1 LALGI
6 PRLPVRLIEN
16 GKMEPGVFGV
26 FRPVLLLPNG
36 ITERLSADELQ
47 SVIAH
52 ELCHVERHYN
62 MTIAIHMFIETLF
75 WFHPLIWWI
84 KEVLTRGGNPQVYA
98 ESILKICKLYLN
110 PPLTCVSGIA
120 GANLKNRIEAIMRC
134 RIGVRLDLGRAIL
147 LTLASVMA
155 LVVPITAGAVQA
167 REGQT
172 ETERTI
178 AEFLQLSALHASEA
192 PVGVAQRQIALEGGG
207 TAGQQSVDA
216 RPMLVARTVQPAT
229 VIRGTWEIENP
240 SLAGPSRTPAPGR
253 FQFTLDGRTGKSFAL
268 DPSPFRGL
276 TSAEIESR
284 VRTTTRFGIDTEAG
298 RFVCEG
304 NFETGLGQGTYLFYP
319 DAGFLAQMGALGF
332 SGIKEQELVSMALHE
347 VGPGFLGEL
356 RSAGITDV
364 TFDQLMGMRA
374 VGVTGDYIRRIQQAG
389 YSPTPD
395 ELISMWVHEVTP
407 EFAAKIRQLYP
418 TAFPND
424 LIGMQV
430 NGVTPDV
437 GRQSG
442 QSNPSAIILGDN
454 SRRIYRSSLPTSQ
467 ALPRTWAIQAGA
479 GRNAAMPDSVQLTF
493 FSSGGG
499 VQSSTVPFGPSV
511 FRGLTSAQMMSGTQ
525 TTVRFDIVREAGTF
539 VCEGA
544 FQDGRGSGTSVFQ
557 PNPDYRAQMLALGVQ
572 DIDDRWLSAMALH
585 DVTLQFA
592 RDLRDAGVG
601 AARASQLLSLRIQNV
616 TPDFVNEI
624 RQLYPRHRLMT

>member
-1 LALGI
+1 
-6 PRLPVRLIEN
+6 
-16 GKMEPGVFGV
+16 
-26 FRPVLLLPNG
+26 
-36 ITERLSADELQ
+36 
-47 SVIAH
+47 
-52 ELCHVERHYN
+52 
-62 MTIAIHMFIETLF
+62 
-75 WFHPLIWWI
+75 
-84 KEVLTRGGNPQVYA
+84 
-98 ESILKICKLYLN
+98 
-110 PPLTCVSGIA
+110 
-120 GANLKNRIEAIMRC
+120 
-134 RIGVRLDLGRAIL
+134 
-147 LTLASVMA
+147 
-155 LVVPITAGAVQA
+155 
-167 REGQT
+167 
-172 ETERTI
+172 
-178 AEFLQLSALHASEA
+178 
-192 PVGVAQRQIALEGGG
+192 
-207 TAGQQSVDA
+207 
-216 RPMLVARTVQPAT
+216 
-229 VIRGTWEIENP
+229 
-240 SLAGPSRTPAPGR
+240 
-253 FQFTLDGRTGKSFAL
+253 LDGRTGKSFAL

-539 VCEGA
+539 VCEEPSRTDVA
-544 FQDGRGSGTSVFQ
+544 AVHLSSSQIQIIARRCSRSVCRTLMIVGFLQ
-557 PNPDYRAQMLALGVQ
+557 
-572 DIDDRWLSAMALH
+572 WLF
-585 DVTLQFA
+585 T
-592 RDLRDAGVG
+592 
-601 AARASQLLSLRIQNV
+601 
-616 TPDFVNEI
+616 T
-624 RQLYPRHRLMT
+624 

>member
-1 LALGI
+1 
-6 PRLPVRLIEN
+6 
-16 GKMEPGVFGV
+16 MEPGVFGV

-347 VGPGFLGEL
+347 ACGL
-356 RSAGITDV
+356 
-364 TFDQLMGMRA
+364 
-374 VGVTGDYIRRIQQAG
+374 
-389 YSPTPD
+389 
-395 ELISMWVHEVTP
+395 
-407 EFAAKIRQLYP
+407 
-418 TAFPND
+418 
-424 LIGMQV
+424 
-430 NGVTPDV
+430 
-437 GRQSG
+437 
-442 QSNPSAIILGDN
+442 
-454 SRRIYRSSLPTSQ
+454 
-467 ALPRTWAIQAGA
+467 WA
-479 GRNAAMPDSVQLTF
+479 
-493 FSSGGG
+493 
-499 VQSSTVPFGPSV
+499 
-511 FRGLTSAQMMSGTQ
+511 
-525 TTVRFDIVREAGTF
+525 
-539 VCEGA
+539 
-544 FQDGRGSGTSVFQ
+544 
-557 PNPDYRAQMLALGVQ
+557 
-572 DIDDRWLSAMALH
+572 
-585 DVTLQFA
+585 
-592 RDLRDAGVG
+592 
-601 AARASQLLSLRIQNV
+601 
-616 TPDFVNEI
+616 
-624 RQLYPRHRLMT
+624 